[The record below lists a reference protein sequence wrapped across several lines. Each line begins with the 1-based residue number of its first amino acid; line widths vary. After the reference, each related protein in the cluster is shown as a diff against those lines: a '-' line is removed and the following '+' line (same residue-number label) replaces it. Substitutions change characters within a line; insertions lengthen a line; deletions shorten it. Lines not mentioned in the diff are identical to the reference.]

1 MLEIKNFSKTYPEGK
16 KAVSNLTITVE
27 DGDLYGFIG
36 HNGAGKTTTIKSI
49 VGILPFEEGD
59 IIINGISVKENPLEC
74 KKMLAY
80 IPDNPDLYEFLTGM
94 EYINFVSNVYDEDVS
109 KEDII
114 NVDEMVIINP
124 SLIEKLISKKCKKTL
139 ERILKF
145 ISFIYDDD
153 ETGEESVEL
162 ALNEIAKFKELLD
175 TKYKEYMKEKE
186 YKLMIKKLEILE
198 NEVKLRKLYLNSKE
212 NREKKS
218 KGR

>member
-1 MLEIKNFSKTYPEGK
+1 MTKRFVVTKDENTQ
-16 KAVSNLTITVE
+16 TIT
-27 DGDLYGFIG
+27 Y
-36 HNGAGKTTTIKSI
+36 
-49 VGILPFEEGD
+49 
-59 IIINGISVKENPLEC
+59 KE
-74 KKMLAY
+74 
-80 IPDNPDLYEFLTGM
+80 
-94 EYINFVSNVYDEDVS
+94 YDSLKGYDFKPKNKLS

-139 ERILKF
+139 ERILKL

-153 ETGEESVEL
+153 ETGEESVTL

-186 YKLMIKKLEILE
+186 YKLMLKKLEILE
-198 NEVKLRKLYLNSKE
+198 NEVKLRKLYLNYKE
-212 NREKKS
+212 NSEKKS

>member
-1 MLEIKNFSKTYPEGK
+1 MTKRFVVTKDEITQ
-16 KAVSNLTITVE
+16 TITYKE
-27 DGDLYGFIG
+27 YDNFKGYD
-36 HNGAGKTTTIKSI
+36 
-49 VGILPFEEGD
+49 
-59 IIINGISVKENPLEC
+59 VKPKNKL
-74 KKMLAY
+74 
-80 IPDNPDLYEFLTGM
+80 
-94 EYINFVSNVYDEDVS
+94 S

-175 TKYKEYMKEKE
+175 TKYKDH
-186 YKLMIKKLEILE
+186 KLVGGQYPNCRDCHIRPDIVLVYSKSKDKLILE
-198 NEVKLRKLYLNSKE
+198 LVRVGQHNHLNLTSSLDTS
-212 NREKKS
+212 R
-218 KGR
+218 

>member
-1 MLEIKNFSKTYPEGK
+1 MTKRFVVTKDENTQ
-16 KAVSNLTITVE
+16 TIT
-27 DGDLYGFIG
+27 Y
-36 HNGAGKTTTIKSI
+36 
-49 VGILPFEEGD
+49 
-59 IIINGISVKENPLEC
+59 KE
-74 KKMLAY
+74 
-80 IPDNPDLYEFLTGM
+80 
-94 EYINFVSNVYDEDVS
+94 YDSLKGYDFKPKNKLS

-139 ERILKF
+139 ERILKL

-186 YKLMIKKLEILE
+186 YKLMIKKLEILG

-212 NREKKS
+212 NREKVDNFNIIK
-218 KGR
+218 

>member
-1 MLEIKNFSKTYPEGK
+1 MTKRFVVTKDENTQ
-16 KAVSNLTITVE
+16 TIT
-27 DGDLYGFIG
+27 Y
-36 HNGAGKTTTIKSI
+36 
-49 VGILPFEEGD
+49 
-59 IIINGISVKENPLEC
+59 KE
-74 KKMLAY
+74 
-80 IPDNPDLYEFLTGM
+80 
-94 EYINFVSNVYDEDVS
+94 YDSLKGYDFKPKNKLS
-109 KEDII
+109 KEEII

-139 ERILKF
+139 ERILKL

-153 ETGEESVEL
+153 ETGEESVTL

-186 YKLMIKKLEILE
+186 YKLMLKKLEILE

-212 NREKKS
+212 NSEKKS

>member
-1 MLEIKNFSKTYPEGK
+1 MTKRFVVTKDENTQ
-16 KAVSNLTITVE
+16 TIT
-27 DGDLYGFIG
+27 Y
-36 HNGAGKTTTIKSI
+36 
-49 VGILPFEEGD
+49 
-59 IIINGISVKENPLEC
+59 KE
-74 KKMLAY
+74 
-80 IPDNPDLYEFLTGM
+80 
-94 EYINFVSNVYDEDVS
+94 YDSLKGYDFKPKNKLS

-139 ERILKF
+139 ERILKL

-153 ETGEESVEL
+153 ETGEESVTL

-186 YKLMIKKLEILE
+186 YKLMLKKLEIIE

-212 NREKKS
+212 NSEKKS

>member
-1 MLEIKNFSKTYPEGK
+1 MTKRFVVTKDENTQ
-16 KAVSNLTITVE
+16 TIT
-27 DGDLYGFIG
+27 Y
-36 HNGAGKTTTIKSI
+36 
-49 VGILPFEEGD
+49 
-59 IIINGISVKENPLEC
+59 KE
-74 KKMLAY
+74 
-80 IPDNPDLYEFLTGM
+80 
-94 EYINFVSNVYDEDVS
+94 YDSLKGYDFKPKNKLS

-139 ERILKF
+139 ERILKL

-153 ETGEESVEL
+153 ETGEESVTL

>member
-1 MLEIKNFSKTYPEGK
+1 MTKRFVVTKDENTQ
-16 KAVSNLTITVE
+16 TIT
-27 DGDLYGFIG
+27 Y
-36 HNGAGKTTTIKSI
+36 
-49 VGILPFEEGD
+49 
-59 IIINGISVKENPLEC
+59 KE
-74 KKMLAY
+74 
-80 IPDNPDLYEFLTGM
+80 
-94 EYINFVSNVYDEDVS
+94 YDSLKGYDFKPKNKLS

-139 ERILKF
+139 ERILKL

-153 ETGEESVEL
+153 ETGEESVTL
-162 ALNEIAKFKELLD
+162 ALNEIAKFKELLN

-186 YKLMIKKLEILE
+186 YKLMLKKLEILE

-212 NREKKS
+212 NSEKKS

>member
-1 MLEIKNFSKTYPEGK
+1 MTKRFVVTKDENTQ
-16 KAVSNLTITVE
+16 TIT
-27 DGDLYGFIG
+27 Y
-36 HNGAGKTTTIKSI
+36 
-49 VGILPFEEGD
+49 
-59 IIINGISVKENPLEC
+59 KE
-74 KKMLAY
+74 
-80 IPDNPDLYEFLTGM
+80 
-94 EYINFVSNVYDEDVS
+94 YDSLKGYDFKPKNKLS

-139 ERILKF
+139 ERNLKL

-153 ETGEESVEL
+153 ETGEESVTL

-186 YKLMIKKLEILE
+186 YKLMLKKLEILE

-212 NREKKS
+212 NSEKKS

>member
-1 MLEIKNFSKTYPEGK
+1 MTKRFVVTKDENTQ
-16 KAVSNLTITVE
+16 TIT
-27 DGDLYGFIG
+27 Y
-36 HNGAGKTTTIKSI
+36 
-49 VGILPFEEGD
+49 
-59 IIINGISVKENPLEC
+59 KE
-74 KKMLAY
+74 
-80 IPDNPDLYEFLTGM
+80 
-94 EYINFVSNVYDEDVS
+94 YDSLKGYDFKPKNKLS

-139 ERILKF
+139 ERILKL

-153 ETGEESVEL
+153 ETGEESVTL

-186 YKLMIKKLEILE
+186 YKLMLMKLEILE

-212 NREKKS
+212 NSEKKS

>member
-1 MLEIKNFSKTYPEGK
+1 MTKRFVVTKDENTQ
-16 KAVSNLTITVE
+16 TIT
-27 DGDLYGFIG
+27 Y
-36 HNGAGKTTTIKSI
+36 
-49 VGILPFEEGD
+49 
-59 IIINGISVKENPLEC
+59 KE
-74 KKMLAY
+74 
-80 IPDNPDLYEFLTGM
+80 
-94 EYINFVSNVYDEDVS
+94 YDSLKGYDFKPKNKLS

-139 ERILKF
+139 GRILKL

-153 ETGEESVEL
+153 ETGEESVTL

-186 YKLMIKKLEILE
+186 YKLMLKKLEILE

-212 NREKKS
+212 NSEKKS

>member
-1 MLEIKNFSKTYPEGK
+1 MTKRFVVTKDENTQ
-16 KAVSNLTITVE
+16 TIT
-27 DGDLYGFIG
+27 Y
-36 HNGAGKTTTIKSI
+36 
-49 VGILPFEEGD
+49 
-59 IIINGISVKENPLEC
+59 KE
-74 KKMLAY
+74 
-80 IPDNPDLYEFLTGM
+80 
-94 EYINFVSNVYDEDVS
+94 YDSLKGYDFKPKNKLS

-139 ERILKF
+139 ERILKL

-153 ETGEESVEL
+153 ETGEESVTL

-186 YKLMIKKLEILE
+186 YKLMLKKLEILE

-212 NREKKS
+212 NSEKKS
-218 KGR
+218 KGS

>member
-1 MLEIKNFSKTYPEGK
+1 MTKRFVVTKDENTQ
-16 KAVSNLTITVE
+16 TIT
-27 DGDLYGFIG
+27 Y
-36 HNGAGKTTTIKSI
+36 
-49 VGILPFEEGD
+49 
-59 IIINGISVKENPLEC
+59 KE
-74 KKMLAY
+74 
-80 IPDNPDLYEFLTGM
+80 
-94 EYINFVSNVYDEDVS
+94 YDSLKGYDFKPKNKLS

-139 ERILKF
+139 ERILKL

-153 ETGEESVEL
+153 ETGEESVTL
-162 ALNEIAKFKELLD
+162 ALNEITKFKELLD

-186 YKLMIKKLEILE
+186 YKLMLKKLEILE

-212 NREKKS
+212 NSEKKS

>member
-1 MLEIKNFSKTYPEGK
+1 MTKRFVVTKDENTQ
-16 KAVSNLTITVE
+16 TIT
-27 DGDLYGFIG
+27 Y
-36 HNGAGKTTTIKSI
+36 
-49 VGILPFEEGD
+49 
-59 IIINGISVKENPLEC
+59 KE
-74 KKMLAY
+74 
-80 IPDNPDLYEFLTGM
+80 
-94 EYINFVSNVYDEDVS
+94 YDSLKGYDFKPKNKLS

-139 ERILKF
+139 ERILKL

-153 ETGEESVEL
+153 ETGEESVTL
-162 ALNEIAKFKELLD
+162 ALNEIAKFKKLLD

-186 YKLMIKKLEILE
+186 YKLMLKKLEILE

-212 NREKKS
+212 NSEKKS

>member
-1 MLEIKNFSKTYPEGK
+1 MTKRFVVTKDEITQ
-16 KAVSNLTITVE
+16 TIT
-27 DGDLYGFIG
+27 Y
-36 HNGAGKTTTIKSI
+36 
-49 VGILPFEEGD
+49 
-59 IIINGISVKENPLEC
+59 KE
-74 KKMLAY
+74 
-80 IPDNPDLYEFLTGM
+80 
-94 EYINFVSNVYDEDVS
+94 YDSLKGYDFKPKNKLS

-139 ERILKF
+139 ERILKL

-153 ETGEESVEL
+153 ETGEESVTL

-186 YKLMIKKLEILE
+186 YKLMLKKLEILE

-212 NREKKS
+212 NSEKKS

>member
-1 MLEIKNFSKTYPEGK
+1 MAKRFVVTKDENTQ
-16 KAVSNLTITVE
+16 TIT
-27 DGDLYGFIG
+27 Y
-36 HNGAGKTTTIKSI
+36 
-49 VGILPFEEGD
+49 
-59 IIINGISVKENPLEC
+59 KE
-74 KKMLAY
+74 
-80 IPDNPDLYEFLTGM
+80 
-94 EYINFVSNVYDEDVS
+94 YDSLKGYDFKPKNKLS

-139 ERILKF
+139 ERILKL

-153 ETGEESVEL
+153 ETGEESVTL

-186 YKLMIKKLEILE
+186 YKLMLKKLEILE

-212 NREKKS
+212 NSEKKS

>member
-1 MLEIKNFSKTYPEGK
+1 MTKRFVVTKDENTQ
-16 KAVSNLTITVE
+16 TIT
-27 DGDLYGFIG
+27 Y
-36 HNGAGKTTTIKSI
+36 
-49 VGILPFEEGD
+49 
-59 IIINGISVKENPLEC
+59 KE
-74 KKMLAY
+74 
-80 IPDNPDLYEFLTGM
+80 
-94 EYINFVSNVYDEDVS
+94 YDSLKGYDFKPKNKLS

-139 ERILKF
+139 ERILKL

-153 ETGEESVEL
+153 ETGEESVTL

-175 TKYKEYMKEKE
+175 TKYNEYMKEKE
-186 YKLMIKKLEILE
+186 YKLMLKKLEILE

-212 NREKKS
+212 NSEKKS

>member
-1 MLEIKNFSKTYPEGK
+1 MTKRFVVTKDENTQ
-16 KAVSNLTITVE
+16 TIT
-27 DGDLYGFIG
+27 Y
-36 HNGAGKTTTIKSI
+36 
-49 VGILPFEEGD
+49 
-59 IIINGISVKENPLEC
+59 KE
-74 KKMLAY
+74 
-80 IPDNPDLYEFLTGM
+80 
-94 EYINFVSNVYDEDVS
+94 YDSLKGYDFKPKNKLS

-139 ERILKF
+139 ERILKL

-153 ETGEESVEL
+153 ETGEESVTL

-186 YKLMIKKLEILE
+186 YKLMLKKLEILE
-198 NEVKLRKLYLNSKE
+198 NEVKLRKLYLNTKE
-212 NREKKS
+212 NSEKKS

>member
-1 MLEIKNFSKTYPEGK
+1 MTKRFVVTKDEN
-16 KAVSNLTITVE
+16 AQTIT
-27 DGDLYGFIG
+27 Y
-36 HNGAGKTTTIKSI
+36 
-49 VGILPFEEGD
+49 
-59 IIINGISVKENPLEC
+59 KE
-74 KKMLAY
+74 
-80 IPDNPDLYEFLTGM
+80 
-94 EYINFVSNVYDEDVS
+94 YDSLKGYDFKPKNKLS

-139 ERILKF
+139 ERILKL
-145 ISFIYDDD
+145 ISFIYNDD
-153 ETGEESVEL
+153 ETGEESVTL

-186 YKLMIKKLEILE
+186 YKLMLKKLEILE

-212 NREKKS
+212 NSEKKS

>member
-1 MLEIKNFSKTYPEGK
+1 MTKRFVVTKDENTQ
-16 KAVSNLTITVE
+16 TIT
-27 DGDLYGFIG
+27 Y
-36 HNGAGKTTTIKSI
+36 
-49 VGILPFEEGD
+49 
-59 IIINGISVKENPLEC
+59 KE
-74 KKMLAY
+74 
-80 IPDNPDLYEFLTGM
+80 
-94 EYINFVSNVYDEDVS
+94 YDSLKGYDFKPKNKLS

-139 ERILKF
+139 ERILKL
-145 ISFIYDDD
+145 ISFIYNDD
-153 ETGEESVEL
+153 ETGEESVTL

-186 YKLMIKKLEILE
+186 YKLMLKKLEILE

-212 NREKKS
+212 NSEKKS

>member
-1 MLEIKNFSKTYPEGK
+1 MTKRFVVTKDENTQ
-16 KAVSNLTITVE
+16 TIT
-27 DGDLYGFIG
+27 Y
-36 HNGAGKTTTIKSI
+36 
-49 VGILPFEEGD
+49 
-59 IIINGISVKENPLEC
+59 KE
-74 KKMLAY
+74 
-80 IPDNPDLYEFLTGM
+80 
-94 EYINFVSNVYDEDVS
+94 YDSLKGYDFKPKNKLS

-139 ERILKF
+139 ERILKL

-153 ETGEESVEL
+153 ETGEESVTL

-186 YKLMIKKLEILE
+186 YKLMIKKLEILG

>member
-1 MLEIKNFSKTYPEGK
+1 MTKRFVVTKDENTQ
-16 KAVSNLTITVE
+16 TIT
-27 DGDLYGFIG
+27 Y
-36 HNGAGKTTTIKSI
+36 
-49 VGILPFEEGD
+49 
-59 IIINGISVKENPLEC
+59 KE
-74 KKMLAY
+74 Y
-80 IPDNPDLYEFLTGM
+80 DNFKG
-94 EYINFVSNVYDEDVS
+94 YDFKPKNKLS

-139 ERILKF
+139 ERILKL

-153 ETGEESVEL
+153 ETGEESVTL

-186 YKLMIKKLEILE
+186 YKLMLKKLEILE

-212 NREKKS
+212 NSEKKS

>member
-1 MLEIKNFSKTYPEGK
+1 MTKRFVVTKDENTQ
-16 KAVSNLTITVE
+16 TIT
-27 DGDLYGFIG
+27 Y
-36 HNGAGKTTTIKSI
+36 
-49 VGILPFEEGD
+49 
-59 IIINGISVKENPLEC
+59 KE
-74 KKMLAY
+74 
-80 IPDNPDLYEFLTGM
+80 
-94 EYINFVSNVYDEDVS
+94 YDSLKGYDFKPKNKLS

-139 ERILKF
+139 ERILKL

-153 ETGEESVEL
+153 ETGEESVTL
-162 ALNEIAKFKELLD
+162 ALNETAKFKELLD

-186 YKLMIKKLEILE
+186 YKLMLKKLEILE

-212 NREKKS
+212 NSEKKS

>member
-1 MLEIKNFSKTYPEGK
+1 MTKRFVVTKDENTQ
-16 KAVSNLTITVE
+16 TIT
-27 DGDLYGFIG
+27 Y
-36 HNGAGKTTTIKSI
+36 
-49 VGILPFEEGD
+49 
-59 IIINGISVKENPLEC
+59 KE
-74 KKMLAY
+74 
-80 IPDNPDLYEFLTGM
+80 
-94 EYINFVSNVYDEDVS
+94 YDSLKGYDFKPKNKLS

-114 NVDEMVIINP
+114 NVDEMLIINP

-139 ERILKF
+139 ERILKL

-153 ETGEESVEL
+153 ETGEESVTL

-186 YKLMIKKLEILE
+186 YKLMLKKLEILE

-212 NREKKS
+212 NSEKKS

>member
-1 MLEIKNFSKTYPEGK
+1 MTKRFVVTKDENTQ
-16 KAVSNLTITVE
+16 TIT
-27 DGDLYGFIG
+27 YQ
-36 HNGAGKTTTIKSI
+36 
-49 VGILPFEEGD
+49 
-59 IIINGISVKENPLEC
+59 
-74 KKMLAY
+74 
-80 IPDNPDLYEFLTGM
+80 
-94 EYINFVSNVYDEDVS
+94 EYDSLKGYDFKPKNKLS

-139 ERILKF
+139 ERILKL

-153 ETGEESVEL
+153 ETGEESVTL

-186 YKLMIKKLEILE
+186 YKLMLKKLEILE

-212 NREKKS
+212 NSEKKS

>member
-1 MLEIKNFSKTYPEGK
+1 MTKRFVVTKDENTQ
-16 KAVSNLTITVE
+16 TIT
-27 DGDLYGFIG
+27 Y
-36 HNGAGKTTTIKSI
+36 
-49 VGILPFEEGD
+49 
-59 IIINGISVKENPLEC
+59 KE
-74 KKMLAY
+74 
-80 IPDNPDLYEFLTGM
+80 
-94 EYINFVSNVYDEDVS
+94 YDSLKGYDFKPKNKLS

-139 ERILKF
+139 ERILKLM
-145 ISFIYDDD
+145 SFIYDDD
-153 ETGEESVEL
+153 ETGEESVTL

-186 YKLMIKKLEILE
+186 YKLMLKKLEILE

-212 NREKKS
+212 NSEKKS

>member
-1 MLEIKNFSKTYPEGK
+1 MTKRFVVTKDENTQ
-16 KAVSNLTITVE
+16 TIT
-27 DGDLYGFIG
+27 Y
-36 HNGAGKTTTIKSI
+36 
-49 VGILPFEEGD
+49 
-59 IIINGISVKENPLEC
+59 KE
-74 KKMLAY
+74 
-80 IPDNPDLYEFLTGM
+80 
-94 EYINFVSNVYDEDVS
+94 YDSLKGYDFKPKNKLS

-124 SLIEKLISKKCKKTL
+124 SLIEKLISKKCKKTI
-139 ERILKF
+139 ERILKL

-153 ETGEESVEL
+153 ETGEESVTL

-186 YKLMIKKLEILE
+186 YKLMLKKLEILE

-212 NREKKS
+212 NSEKKS

>member
-1 MLEIKNFSKTYPEGK
+1 MTKRFVVTKDENTQ
-16 KAVSNLTITVE
+16 TIT
-27 DGDLYGFIG
+27 Y
-36 HNGAGKTTTIKSI
+36 
-49 VGILPFEEGD
+49 
-59 IIINGISVKENPLEC
+59 KE
-74 KKMLAY
+74 
-80 IPDNPDLYEFLTGM
+80 
-94 EYINFVSNVYDEDVS
+94 YDSLKGYDFKPKNKLS

-139 ERILKF
+139 ERILKL
-145 ISFIYDDD
+145 ISFIYDVD
-153 ETGEESVEL
+153 ETGEESVTL

-186 YKLMIKKLEILE
+186 YKLMLKKLEILE

-212 NREKKS
+212 NSEKKS

>member
-1 MLEIKNFSKTYPEGK
+1 MTKRFVVTKDENTQ
-16 KAVSNLTITVE
+16 TIT
-27 DGDLYGFIG
+27 Y
-36 HNGAGKTTTIKSI
+36 
-49 VGILPFEEGD
+49 
-59 IIINGISVKENPLEC
+59 KE
-74 KKMLAY
+74 
-80 IPDNPDLYEFLTGM
+80 
-94 EYINFVSNVYDEDVS
+94 YDSLKGYDFKPKNKLS

-139 ERILKF
+139 ERILKLR
-145 ISFIYDDD
+145 SFIYDDD
-153 ETGEESVEL
+153 ETGEESVTL

-186 YKLMIKKLEILE
+186 YKLMLKKLEILE

-212 NREKKS
+212 NSEKKS

>member
-1 MLEIKNFSKTYPEGK
+1 MTKRFVVTKDENTQ
-16 KAVSNLTITVE
+16 TIT
-27 DGDLYGFIG
+27 Y
-36 HNGAGKTTTIKSI
+36 
-49 VGILPFEEGD
+49 
-59 IIINGISVKENPLEC
+59 KE
-74 KKMLAY
+74 
-80 IPDNPDLYEFLTGM
+80 
-94 EYINFVSNVYDEDVS
+94 YDSLKGYDFKPKNKLS

-139 ERILKF
+139 ERILKL

-153 ETGEESVEL
+153 ETGEESVTL

-186 YKLMIKKLEILE
+186 YKLMLKKLEILE

-212 NREKKS
+212 NSEIKS

>member
-1 MLEIKNFSKTYPEGK
+1 MTKRFVVTKDENTQ
-16 KAVSNLTITVE
+16 TITYKE
-27 DGDLYGFIG
+27 YDSLKGYDLKPK
-36 HNGAGKTTTIKSI
+36 NK
-49 VGILPFEEGD
+49 L
-59 IIINGISVKENPLEC
+59 
-74 KKMLAY
+74 
-80 IPDNPDLYEFLTGM
+80 
-94 EYINFVSNVYDEDVS
+94 S

-139 ERILKF
+139 ERILKL

-153 ETGEESVEL
+153 ETGEESVTL

-186 YKLMIKKLEILE
+186 YKLMLKKLEILE

-212 NREKKS
+212 NSEKKS

>member
-1 MLEIKNFSKTYPEGK
+1 MTKRFVVTKDENTQ
-16 KAVSNLTITVE
+16 TIT
-27 DGDLYGFIG
+27 Y
-36 HNGAGKTTTIKSI
+36 
-49 VGILPFEEGD
+49 
-59 IIINGISVKENPLEC
+59 KE
-74 KKMLAY
+74 
-80 IPDNPDLYEFLTGM
+80 
-94 EYINFVSNVYDEDVS
+94 YDSLKGYDFKPKNKLS

-139 ERILKF
+139 ERILKL

-153 ETGEESVEL
+153 ETGEESVTL

-175 TKYKEYMKEKE
+175 TQYKEYMKEKE
-186 YKLMIKKLEILE
+186 YKLMLKKLEILE

-212 NREKKS
+212 NSEKKS